1 MKNILVPMD
10 GSDSA
15 LRALKVAIKMAEK
28 KNEDYTI
35 HVLNVQSPLI
45 SNNAARFFTAD
56 VLTSYYEDVGKEA
69 LKNAKDYLATL
80 DVNFKVHIEVG
91 SVVEIVKKYVSEQNC
106 DHIVM
111 GTRGLSAVPGLL
123 LGSVTTKV
131 LNAVDIPVTLVK

>member
-1 MKNILVPMD
+1 MKNILVPVD
-10 GSDSA
+10 GSESA

-28 KNEDYTI
+28 RNEDYTI
-35 HVLNVQSPLI
+35 HVLNVQPPLV

-69 LKNAKDYLATL
+69 LSDAKDYLATL
-80 DVNFKVHIEVG
+80 DINFKVHIEVG
-91 SVVEIVKKYVSEQNC
+91 SVVDIVEKYVSEQNC

-111 GTRGLSAVPGLL
+111 GTRGLSAIPGLL

-131 LNAVDIPVTLVK
+131 LNVVDIPVTLVK